1 MMILQE
7 AICTFSFSPH
17 IFFEKA
23 VSKLVT
29 CLRFFF
35 GSRLPNPR
43 RSSETECTPWLPLG
57 EAGCGASLRRL
68 MRAGEQLRFAETAKL
83 CVSAP
88 RPSSGSLRLPP
99 SPRGRYGVP
108 SARRCVQK
116 PQLPTSGR
124 GKPLPYITTKNLLLH
139 LLLFRFLLRRKK
151 PAQRSCAGFYL
162 YTLTAPSSRCR
173 RGRRRL
179 RGRRWPART
188 GPCGSSRCRPS
199 SGRS

>member
-68 MRAGEQLRFAETAKL
+68 MRVGEQLRFDVHAKRFA
-83 CVSAP
+83 SAP
-88 RPSSGSLRLPP
+88 RPSSGSLRSPP

-108 SARRCVQK
+108 TIHRCVK
-116 PQLPTSGR
+116 DSTANAHFFTIHSSLLLKVKTSG
-124 GKPLPYITTKNLLLH
+124 
-139 LLLFRFLLRRKK
+139 
-151 PAQRSCAGFYL
+151 
-162 YTLTAPSSRCR
+162 
-173 RGRRRL
+173 
-179 RGRRWPART
+179 
-188 GPCGSSRCRPS
+188 
-199 SGRS
+199 